1 MTLGV
6 NVFKVTMS
14 YPGEGS
20 VVVKA
25 GETVTDPVVAAGIAA
40 AGGQLAN
47 AADPGIIA
55 AQAVCLKMQ
64 GKYRGQDEDT
74 SDKIMLAAFAAS
86 AQAET
91 LSYEFTSSSV
101 NTSEAEQAVFNLP
114 GQGTITGAYFLPN
127 ATSAPAAPNA
137 TNNDVLLLNIYNAA
151 GVLVGSLATATLEN
165 TNQMTQ
171 WVQFPL
177 ALTAANVA
185 YKAGYT
191 VTWQTTHTGA
201 VTRPA
206 GILYLV
212 TD

>member
-1 MTLGV
+1 MSLGV
-6 NVFKVTMS
+6 NVFKVTMQ
-14 YPGEGS
+14 YPGQAS

-25 GETVTDPVVAAGIAA
+25 GETVTDPVVAEGIAA

-47 AADPGIIA
+47 ANDPAIIA

-64 GKYRGQDEDT
+64 GKYRGQDEDV
-74 SDKIMLAAFAAS
+74 SDKIMLAAFTAS
-86 AQAET
+86 QQSALLQ
-91 LSYEFTSSSV
+91 YEFTSSASA
-101 NTSEAEQAVFNLP
+101 SETEQAVFSLP

-127 ATSAPAAPNA
+127 AASTPASPDG
-137 TNNDVLLLNIYNAA
+137 TNNTVLLLNIYNAA
-151 GVLVGSLATATLEN
+151 GSLIGQLATATLEN
-165 TNQMTQ
+165 TNPMAQ

-177 ALTAANVA
+177 ALTVANVA
-185 YKAGYT
+185 YEPGYT
-191 VTWQTTHTGA
+191 VTWQTTKTGT